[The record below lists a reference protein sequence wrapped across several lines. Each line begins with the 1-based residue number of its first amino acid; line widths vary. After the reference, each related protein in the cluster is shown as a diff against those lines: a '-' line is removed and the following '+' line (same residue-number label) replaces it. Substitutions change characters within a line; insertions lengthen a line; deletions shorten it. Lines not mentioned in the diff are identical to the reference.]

1 MYLDTGTIV
10 AMTILIVSQL
20 IMMVVLFRSAYKWEQ
35 HYNDVVR
42 VLKIERQ
49 ARGNHK

>member
-1 MYLDTGTIV
+1 MYLDSGTII
-10 AMTILIVSQL
+10 AMTILLVVQL
-20 IMMVVLFRSAYKWEQ
+20 VMMIVLFRSAYKWEQ

-42 VLKIERQ
+42 MLKIERQ